1 MKRDLVN
8 TCQKLK
14 QEFTLMS
21 AAFITSYSNTSH
33 SHLDFQYFRASVASN
48 FRTSSTIKMKVGKN
62 FKLKPCAQHFEM
74 DVVWLEEAH

>member
-1 MKRDLVN
+1 MKSDLVN

-48 FRTSSTIKMKVGKN
+48 FRTSSTI
-62 FKLKPCAQHFEM
+62 
-74 DVVWLEEAH
+74 